1 MDIRRCENAKFTLAA
16 PLRYFLHLAPG
27 TRFLVLLVDE
37 SKAAVA
43 VAPSLNYRLL
53 QIPIDFVFSSAR
65 EGINSALYAVVHNG
79 SGKIK
84 MTLHV
89 WLHCI
94 VPPNQNN

>member
-1 MDIRRCENAKFTLAA
+1 MDICGRCENAKFTLAA

-53 QIPIDFVFSSAR
+53 LIPIDFVFSSAR
-65 EGINSALYAVVHNG
+65 EGIKCASIWIC
-79 SGKIK
+79 SG
-84 MTLHV
+84 
-89 WLHCI
+89 
-94 VPPNQNN
+94 P

>member
-1 MDIRRCENAKFTLAA
+1 MDICGRCENAKFTLAA

-65 EGINSALYAVVHNG
+65 EGINSALYAVVHNENKDDT
-79 SGKIK
+79 SC
-84 MTLHV
+84 LAA
-89 WLHCI
+89 LHCS
-94 VPPNQNN
+94 PQSE

>member
-1 MDIRRCENAKFTLAA
+1 MDICGRCENAKFTLAA

-53 QIPIDFVFSSAR
+53 QIPIDFVFSAR
-65 EGINSALYAVVHNG
+65 EGIKCAFNLIC
-79 SGKIK
+79 SG
-84 MTLHV
+84 
-89 WLHCI
+89 
-94 VPPNQNN
+94 P